1 MNNDKENINSYALF
15 KLYVTVCV
23 CRVRVRVR
31 EYVKQNQR
39 ENLLQSAPKVSVH
52 IMYIKTKEL
61 SR

>member
-23 CRVRVRVR
+23 CRVRVR